1 MKVRIEYA
9 NANSTQEDLLGLKEF
24 IAGKKIE
31 GVSRVSI
38 ATAKAVKGAAGEG
51 LASAVTAVLGTV
63 TGALTRLMDALVEW
77 VKLKRSEIRITGTSG
92 AEICISG
99 KVKEKDLEKAL
110 EKFYAQEKANVK
122 AGAQRATKP
131 TPPPPPAKNDEKK

>member
-110 EKFYAQEKANVK
+110 EKFYAQEKSNVN
-122 AGAQRATKP
+122 AGAQLATKP
-131 TPPPPPAKNDEKK
+131 TPPPQPAKNDEKK